1 MIRLFL
7 YSIITA
13 FTIVGG
19 VVGAGFITGKEIYVF
34 FAYDFSISGIY
45 LTFVC
50 FALSMYLI
58 MIFKFKKASAFLIG
72 LFITVSNVI
81 IAGCMF
87 SAVKELY
94 ARVFKHTKNIEIFT
108 ILTAILVFFVSA
120 KGMGA
125 MEKFSLIL
133 MPVVIVSVVVLS
145 LKTIDVEMCFLTPK
159 TFDGVVNPIIYVGFN
174 VVLCFSVIKNS
185 GEKLSPPFKFISS
198 LLSALILCLLI
209 FLISLSVCNAQK
221 NQNMPFVELFLYD
234 VKLSIIVDII
244 TLFAI
249 LTTYTSALYCS
260 YGFCN
265 FKVKIEGKI
274 LIFLTSLFISN
285 LGFSKIVENVYP
297 IIGALGFALLIST
310 CLLSKIFQPKQ
321 RERTLRPL
329 KCRV

>member
-7 YSIITA
+7 CSIITA

-34 FAYDFSISGIY
+34 FASDFSLSGIY

-50 FALSMYLI
+50 FTLSIYLI
-58 MIFKFKKASAFLIG
+58 MFFKFKKVGAYSIG
-72 LFITVSNVI
+72 LFIMISNVI

-87 SAVKELY
+87 SAILELY
-94 ARVFKHTKNIEIFT
+94 ARVFHQIKNIK
-108 ILTAILVFFVSA
+108 ILAIITAIFVFIVSA

-125 MEKFSLIL
+125 MEKFSLFLI
-133 MPVVIVSVVVLS
+133 PVVIVSIVVLS
-145 LKTIDVEMCFLTPK
+145 LKTIDDKVIILTPK
-159 TFDGVVNPIIYVGFN
+159 RFNGVFNPVIYVGFN
-174 VVLCFSVIKNS
+174 IILCFSVIKNS

-198 LLSALILCLLI
+198 LLSAIILFLLI
-209 FLISLSVCNAQK
+209 FLSSLSVHSAPKTQK
-221 NQNMPFVELFLYD
+221 MPFAELFIHD

-249 LTTYTSALYCS
+249 LTTYSSALYSS
-260 YGFCN
+260 YGFCD
-265 FKVKIEGKI
+265 FKLKIKGKI
-274 LIFLTSLFISN
+274 LVFLTSLFISN
-285 LGFSKIVENVYP
+285 LGFSKIVESIYP
-297 IIGALGFALLIST
+297 LIGSLGFALLIFT

-329 KCRV
+329 KCRE